1 LVTLIVLVATISGYL
16 LVVGDAPLTTL
27 VREATFNITS
37 IITGTGYSSTNYQ
50 LWGSFPIAMFFFV
63 GLIGGCAGSTCC
75 SIKIFR
81 YQILFAAISNQIRRI
96 HSPHGVFQ
104 PKYDGRTIT
113 EDVISSVMAFLT
125 LFVVTLGVLSVLLS
139 MTGLDFLTSISGAA
153 AAIANIGPGLGDI
166 IGPAGTFEPLN
177 DMAKWLLI
185 VGMLVGRLE
194 LMVVMVLFTSR
205 FWRA

>member
-1 LVTLIVLVATISGYL
+1 
-16 LVVGDAPLTTL
+16 
-27 VREATFNITS
+27 
-37 IITGTGYSSTNYQ
+37 
-50 LWGSFPIAMFFFV
+50 M
-63 GLIGGCAGSTCC
+63 
-75 SIKIFR
+75 
-81 YQILFAAISNQIRRI
+81 
-96 HSPHGVFQ
+96 
-104 PKYDGRTIT
+104 
-113 EDVISSVMAFLT
+113 
-125 LFVVTLGVLSVLLS
+125 TLGVLSVLLS

>member
-1 LVTLIVLVATISGYL
+1 
-16 LVVGDAPLTTL
+16 
-27 VREATFNITS
+27 
-37 IITGTGYSSTNYQ
+37 TGYSSTNYQ
-50 LWGSFPIAMFFFV
+50 LWGAFPIALFFFI

-81 YQILFAAISNQIRRI
+81 YQILMAAISNQVRRI

-125 LFVVTLGVLSVLLS
+125 MFIVSLGVLSVLLS
-139 MTGLDFLTSISGAA
+139 MTGLDFMTSISGAA

-166 IGPAGTFEPLN
+166 IGPTGTFEPLN
-177 DMAKWLLI
+177 DLAKWLLI
-185 VGMLVGRLE
+185 IGMLVGRLE